1 MRRIF
6 VFCMIFTPTVT
17 LHPGL
22 TAATWQTP
30 IEHRADSLLRL
41 TRQAQDDS
49 VRFER
54 LLELSY
60 FWSDWDT
67 TRAFSYMRDAE
78 ALFPEATAFRKG
90 QLLFNE
96 AGIIYDNDIP
106 RAKRLY
112 KEADRYF
119 SKRET
124 PGAFLYRS
132 RLWNNYGVLLQRQ
145 DSADR
150 YLNIIIEKSLPFARK
165 SGSQTHISAN
175 LVNIGL
181 VLMNIT
187 DYHKARSYYDEA
199 ISVLSGLPDAHEER
213 ITAFTNAA
221 RNAIFLRDF
230 PAARRYLDSAAAEG
244 VLIPHSSF
252 MPEYYGVEGQYYRHL
267 KDRRQSKK
275 YYEQGIGLARK
286 LNDAYNVS
294 ALNFELYALYRDFGD
309 YRAARKM
316 LKATDES
323 VEHLTERNRLLILN
337 EWAALEYRTGNY
349 RAAYDSLKVFSSLL
363 DSLHKRELGLK
374 VLELENKYRSM
385 EKENEL
391 LKLRE
396 EGLRQQQTITRNR
409 WVVYGLLAAL
419 AVLSWITYLVWRM
432 NIQKKRLYEE
442 ELKTLEHREQER
454 QFRSILEGQEK
465 ERNRIAR
472 DLHDGLGGM
481 LAGVK
486 LKLSSILS
494 QTAAIPA
501 GMQDVV
507 RQLDQSSHELRRV
520 ARNMMPVSLLA
531 MGLAPALADLC
542 KMMETVESK
551 ITFQAI
557 DMKGKY
563 PDHLSVSIYRIV
575 QELLANAVKHSGAER
590 ILVQC
595 MDVDHRLYITVED
608 NGVGF
613 DRGEAG
619 KKGLGLTNVKS
630 RVSVLRGTL
639 EIIASP
645 SEGAVFNIEVPLA
658 DEYAPN

>member
-1 MRRIF
+1 
-6 VFCMIFTPTVT
+6 
-17 LHPGL
+17 
-22 TAATWQTP
+22 
-30 IEHRADSLLRL
+30 
-41 TRQAQDDS
+41 
-49 VRFER
+49 
-54 LLELSY
+54 
-60 FWSDWDT
+60 
-67 TRAFSYMRDAE
+67 
-78 ALFPEATAFRKG
+78 
-90 QLLFNE
+90 
-96 AGIIYDNDIP
+96 
-106 RAKRLY
+106 
-112 KEADRYF
+112 
-119 SKRET
+119 
-124 PGAFLYRS
+124 
-132 RLWNNYGVLLQRQ
+132 
-145 DSADR
+145 
-150 YLNIIIEKSLPFARK
+150 
-165 SGSQTHISAN
+165 
-175 LVNIGL
+175 
-181 VLMNIT
+181 
-187 DYHKARSYYDEA
+187 
-199 ISVLSGLPDAHEER
+199 
-213 ITAFTNAA
+213 
-221 RNAIFLRDF
+221 
-230 PAARRYLDSAAAEG
+230 
-244 VLIPHSSF
+244 
-252 MPEYYGVEGQYYRHL
+252 
-267 KDRRQSKK
+267 
-275 YYEQGIGLARK
+275 
-286 LNDAYNVS
+286 
-294 ALNFELYALYRDFGD
+294 
-309 YRAARKM
+309 
-316 LKATDES
+316 
-323 VEHLTERNRLLILN
+323 
-337 EWAALEYRTGNY
+337 
-349 RAAYDSLKVFSSLL
+349 
-363 DSLHKRELGLK
+363 
-374 VLELENKYRSM
+374 
-385 EKENEL
+385 
-391 LKLRE
+391 
-396 EGLRQQQTITRNR
+396 
-409 WVVYGLLAAL
+409 
-419 AVLSWITYLVWRM
+419 
-432 NIQKKRLYEE
+432 
-442 ELKTLEHREQER
+442 LKTLEHREQER

-645 SEGAVFNIEVPLA
+645 GEGAVFNIEVPLA